1 MSARDR
7 AFSRLDR
14 EQLQEALEAP
24 TDLYGE
30 RNTWATRFRISR
42 ESKLVYLD
50 ELFSDLDLGHIGE
63 VLTYAVRQPGI
74 SGDPRHMACSKVV
87 AGFLGRNR
95 LYEKPQQVKQRA
107 PELKAL
113 IVEGYQELV
122 GLGYGIPKQTND
134 SE

>member
-1 MSARDR
+1 MSAKDR

-50 ELFSDLDLGHIGE
+50 ELFSDLDLGAITSALNGAILNPGKPDQPLHI
-63 VLTYAVRQPGI
+63 
-74 SGDPRHMACSKVV
+74 ACSKVS
-87 AGFLGRNR
+87 AGLLGKAK

-107 PELKAL
+107 PQIKAL
-113 IVEGYQELV
+113 IVEGYQELE

-134 SE
+134 SQ